1 MNWLLCAVVYLFLL
15 NRFGGIE
22 VQTDEPAN
30 VRFFQGNKQ
39 GTETV
44 YQSKLKAAGPWT
56 FYTVENVEFRIE
68 KLERSVVHD
77 SNRRI
82 NSGNYKLQVIGSGM
96 AYLELAAKVPV
107 VADFAAIDEG
117 MTFYGEK
124 VEE

>member
-1 MNWLLCAVVYLFLL
+1 MSWWFYAVVYLFLL

-22 VQTDEPAN
+22 ISTDAPAN
-30 VRFFQGNKQ
+30 VRFFQGNKA

-44 YQSKLKAAGPWT
+44 YQSKLRAVGSWV
-56 FYTVENVEFRIE
+56 FYTVNDVEFRIE
-68 KLERSVVHD
+68 KLAKPVVHD
-77 SNRRI
+77 PARRI

-107 VADFAAIDEG
+107 VADFAASDEG

-124 VEE
+124 VDR